1 MVIKLLEVANVSHT
15 IDGEKVL
22 NNVSFTIENGD
33 KVALTG
39 GHSISKTTLL
49 QILAGEITPEEGT
62 IHWGET
68 TTHTYFPKRQQFRLL

>member
-1 MVIKLLEVANVSHT
+1 M
-15 IDGEKVL
+15 
-22 NNVSFTIENGD
+22 
-33 KVALTG
+33 ALTG

-68 TTHTYFPKRQQFRLL
+68 TTHTYFPKDNKSYFDTEDNLIDWLQKYNEDMDIQTLRGVFGSNVIFWR